1 MSSIKIYF
9 IAGMA
14 ILFTST
20 LSLGGSLNTTISLD
34 SIGGDDN
41 IPVPASDADVTQITW
56 FESDNNITSATVVV
70 KNTDSGSHTYE
81 ICVITKAGA
90 SFSDTAGTSADCA
103 STGSI
108 SASATG
114 SAVINF
120 ANPLA
125 ATDVDDT
132 DISIEQTA

>member
-1 MSSIKIYF
+1 MSSEKIYF
-9 IAGMA
+9 IMGVA
-14 ILFTST
+14 ILST
-20 LSLGGSLNTTISLD
+20 LMLGLGASLNTTPTLNKV
-34 SIGGDDN
+34 GADDN
-41 IPVPASDADVTQITW
+41 VSVPASDADITQITW
-56 FESDNNITSATVVV
+56 SESDNNITSATVVV
-70 KNTDSGSHTYE
+70 KNTDTGSHTYE

-90 SFSDTAGTSADCA
+90 SFSDTAGTSADCT

-120 ANPLA
+120 ASPLTA
-125 ATDVDDT
+125 ADVDDT